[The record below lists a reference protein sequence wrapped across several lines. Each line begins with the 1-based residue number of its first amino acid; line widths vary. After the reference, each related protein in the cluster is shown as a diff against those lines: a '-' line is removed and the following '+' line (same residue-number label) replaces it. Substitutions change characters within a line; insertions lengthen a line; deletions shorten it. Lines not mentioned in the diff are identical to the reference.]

1 MDDKSCKKC
10 AEREEAWD
18 MLFQV
23 KDMLASVDTM
33 IYQATEAGLD
43 QGRIVGLLEAAT
55 ALEKAGYGELG
66 AIIRKLVQED
76 VMILGKHDG
85 EA

>member
-1 MDDKSCKKC
+1 
-10 AEREEAWD
+10 
-18 MLFQV
+18 
-23 KDMLASVDTM
+23 MLASVDTM